1 MSKAVTIPLKPD
13 PEKPYMA
20 HGEKIMG
27 ITLRPPTG
35 GDFVACGFP
44 IIMLSPDEPMADETD
59 QAEQSGQG
67 EFRPNAA
74 AIAKLISRLGGVPY
88 STVAGLSAIDFNNC
102 MMGVLSFLGAA
113 KPEKPS

>member
-1 MSKAVTIPLKPD
+1 MADALIIPLTPD

-20 HGEKIMG
+20 HGEKISS
-27 ITLRPPTG
+27 ITLRPPVG
-35 GDFVACGFP
+35 GDFVACGYP
-44 IIMLSPDEPMADETD
+44 MIILSPDEAMADETD

-74 AIAKLISRLGGVPY
+74 ACAKLISRLGGIPY
-88 STVAGLSAIDFNNC
+88 STVAALNAADFNAC

-113 KPEKPS
+113 KPAKPS